1 MIRQNL
7 WIVLAMTLANVVAFE
22 LNAQDMSVVILA
34 SDTDYEN
41 AWNLTGNILKYE
53 IEIERATVTDFER
66 FSKRPHVIILGS
78 PNTGGELESILS
90 EALSDR
96 DVDFLKDYGNRDL
109 YYRKD
114 VWEEGQEVLI
124 FGVSDTA
131 QFKDLISEFRPV
143 WMAHLVRWFDLEID
157 MDQYEY

>member
-1 MIRQNL
+1 VEFDREYFEIRDQ
-7 WIVLAMTLANVVAFE
+7 
-22 LNAQDMSVVILA
+22 
-34 SDTDYEN
+34 
-41 AWNLTGNILKYE
+41 
-53 IEIERATVTDFER
+53 
-66 FSKRPHVIILGS
+66 
-78 PNTGGELESILS
+78 LESILS